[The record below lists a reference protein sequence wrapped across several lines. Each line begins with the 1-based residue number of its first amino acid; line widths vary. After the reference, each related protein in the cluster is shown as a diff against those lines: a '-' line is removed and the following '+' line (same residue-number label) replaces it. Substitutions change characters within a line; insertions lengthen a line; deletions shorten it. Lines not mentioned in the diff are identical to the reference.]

1 MFIIH
6 HRDETGLVIG
16 GKYVI
21 DTSATTLMKRDWSL
35 EGSML

>member
-1 MFIIH
+1 MVIIH

-21 DTSATTLMKRDWSL
+21 DTSATTLMKWDPSIL
-35 EGSML
+35 DF